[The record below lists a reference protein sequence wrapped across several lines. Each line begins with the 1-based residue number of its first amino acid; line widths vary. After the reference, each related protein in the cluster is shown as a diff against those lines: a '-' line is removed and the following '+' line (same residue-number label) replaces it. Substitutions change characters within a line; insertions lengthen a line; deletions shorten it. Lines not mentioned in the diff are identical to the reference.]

1 MAKSFAEI
9 LAARKAAMAAG
20 KVEEAAPVAAP
31 VEPEKPTSP
40 FLAKLKQAAAS
51 VSVNP
56 EATTVAEEPT
66 KAAPVGEACAGIGKC
81 QDQGCPAHYAAEP
94 EPLPVVITAANLVT
108 SPETQELLAAS
119 DEQATML
126 EIRQRI
132 HLLEAMEGFE
142 LKTAMDDLKG
152 LIHANASAFQYM
164 LPEDSG
170 LMVRALRRMTNNAV
184 AASLAAT
191 PSKAKAQKTASDKAL
206 LANVNAEEW

>member
-1 MAKSFAEI
+1 MSKSFAEI

-31 VEPEKPTSP
+31 VEPEKPTSS
-40 FLAKLKQAAAS
+40 FLSKLKQAAAS

-56 EATTVAEEPT
+56 EATTTAQEPEPE
-66 KAAPVGEACAGIGKC
+66 AAP
-81 QDQGCPAHYAAEP
+81 EP

-126 EIRQRI
+126 EIRQKI
-132 HLLEAMEGFE
+132 HLLETMEGFE

-184 AASLAAT
+184 AASLSAT
-191 PSKAKAQKTASDKAL
+191 PSRAKAQKTASDKAL

>member
-1 MAKSFAEI
+1 MSKSFAEI
-9 LAARKAAMAAG
+9 LAARKAAMATG

-31 VEPEKPTSP
+31 VEPEKPTSS
-40 FLAKLKQAAAS
+40 FLSKLKQAAAS

-66 KAAPVGEACAGIGKC
+66 QAAP
-81 QDQGCPAHYAAEP
+81 AEP

-126 EIRQRI
+126 EIRQKI
-132 HLLEAMEGFE
+132 HLLETMEGFE

-184 AASLAAT
+184 AASLSAT
-191 PSKAKAQKTASDKAL
+191 PSRAKAQKTASDKAL

>member
-1 MAKSFAEI
+1 MSKSFAEI
-9 LAARKAAMAAG
+9 LAARKAAMATG

-31 VEPEKPTSP
+31 VEPEKPASS

-56 EATTVAEEPT
+56 EATTT
-66 KAAPVGEACAGIGKC
+66 AP
-81 QDQGCPAHYAAEP
+81 EP
-94 EPLPVVITAANLVT
+94 EPAPSEPAPLPVVITAANLVT

-126 EIRQRI
+126 EIRQKI
-132 HLLEAMEGFE
+132 HLLETMEGFE

-191 PSKAKAQKTASDKAL
+191 PSKVKAQKTASDKAL

>member
-1 MAKSFAEI
+1 MSKSFAEI
-9 LAARKAAMAAG
+9 LAARKAAMATG

-31 VEPEKPTSP
+31 VESEKPTSS

-56 EATTVAEEPT
+56 EATTT
-66 KAAPVGEACAGIGKC
+66 AP
-81 QDQGCPAHYAAEP
+81 AAEP

-126 EIRQRI
+126 EIRQKI
-132 HLLEAMEGFE
+132 HLLETMEGFE

-191 PSKAKAQKTASDKAL
+191 PSKVKAQKTASDKAL

>member
-1 MAKSFAEI
+1 MSKSFAEI
-9 LAARKAAMAAG
+9 LAARKAAMATG

-31 VEPEKPTSP
+31 VEPEKPTSS
-40 FLAKLKQAAAS
+40 FLSKLKQAAAS

-56 EATTVAEEPT
+56 EATTTATAQEPT
-66 KAAPVGEACAGIGKC
+66 PE
-81 QDQGCPAHYAAEP
+81 PEP

-126 EIRQRI
+126 EIRQKI
-132 HLLEAMEGFE
+132 YMLETMEGFE

-191 PSKAKAQKTASDKAL
+191 PSKVKAQKTASDKAL

>member
-1 MAKSFAEI
+1 MSKSFAEI
-9 LAARKAAMAAG
+9 LAARKAAMATG

-31 VEPEKPTSP
+31 VEPEKPAGS
-40 FLAKLKQAAAS
+40 FLAKLKKAAAS

-56 EATTVAEEPT
+56 EATTTATEPEP
-66 KAAPVGEACAGIGKC
+66 AP
-81 QDQGCPAHYAAEP
+81 AAEP

-126 EIRQRI
+126 EIRQKI
-132 HLLEAMEGFE
+132 HLLETMEGFE